1 MPHASNPA
9 MRPILMV
16 LALLSSMFLS
26 CGGASDAQLIEEAK
40 KVGEKIGKRAGRQAA
55 KKARKAK
62 KGKKARTGQK
72 GKNARNKQTRLK
84 LDRPGEA
91 LRFAQASTTR
101 YIFARSEVDPYIPE
115 FGSTLGDFAR
125 KSVDLG
131 HLRGEGTYGT
141 TTWSTSVRSNCKL
154 EEKRRVQWDC
164 RVSHRVISRTI
175 PPSWDTEALQ
185 PTSKQQ
191 DRTLYFTVRDSD
203 GQTTMGKL

>member
-1 MPHASNPA
+1 
-9 MRPILMV
+9 MRPMLMA

-26 CGGASDAQLIEEAK
+26 CGGASDAELIEEAK

-62 KGKKARTGQK
+62 KGKKARTGKK

-125 KSVDLG
+125 KSVDPKHYDRADSDGGYRWTQSVTSRCEL
-131 HLRGEGTYGT
+131 EG
-141 TTWSTSVRSNCKL
+141 
-154 EEKRRVQWDC
+154 KRRVQWDC
-164 RVSHRVISRTI
+164 GLRHELEFTSE
-175 PPSWDTEALQ
+175 PPSWDA
-185 PTSKQQ
+185 TSE
-191 DRTLYFTVRDSD
+191 TLITSSGCFLSFTVRDSD
-203 GQTTMGKL
+203 GQTTVGKLGCAG